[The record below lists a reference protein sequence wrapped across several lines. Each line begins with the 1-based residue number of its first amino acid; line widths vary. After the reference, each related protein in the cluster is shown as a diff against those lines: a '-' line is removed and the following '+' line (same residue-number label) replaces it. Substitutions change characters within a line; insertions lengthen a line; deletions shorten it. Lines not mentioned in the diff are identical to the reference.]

1 MSLSVRK
8 KMTLK
13 SIARELGVTH
23 TTVSNAYNNP
33 DKLSP
38 ALRERILSYAS
49 AHYFHGPDNLGRA
62 LRTGKSD
69 AIGVIFNDALS
80 YVFTDHHDL
89 NLMKGIA
96 NACEKKG
103 ANIVLIPLKQK
114 DNARIQAINAVVD
127 GYILNATF
135 NNDQIIEKA
144 LAKGLPMVT
153 TDFAIPHHSSVSID
167 NARAMQQICLH
178 LLAKGHR
185 RVGIISFPSRQGRQG
200 MSALSAP
207 LCGDNSLM
215 LTRVNAC
222 KTTLAAHGIDLS
234 LCRLYE
240 TEHDEPHGA
249 LAAQALLRDSPAMT
263 ALICLSDR
271 FALGAVQ
278 ACRAAGRAI
287 PQEIAITG
295 FDNIPLPGSLPG
307 LTTISQDAEK
317 KGEIAAGL
325 LLEGKKGVHH
335 DLGFELIV
343 REST

>member
-1 MSLSVRK
+1 MPIQK

-33 DKLSP
+33 EKLSP
-38 ALRERILSYAS
+38 ALRERILAYAS
-49 AHYFHGPDNLGRA
+49 SHYFHGPDNIGRA

-69 AIGVIFNDALS
+69 AIGVIFNDSLS

-114 DNARIQAINAVVD
+114 DNARINAINAAVD

-135 NNDQIIEKA
+135 NNDRIIEKA
-144 LAKGLPMVT
+144 LAKGLPIVT

-167 NARAMQQICLH
+167 NASAMQQICLH
-178 LLAKGHR
+178 LLEKGHR
-185 RVGIISFPSRQGRQG
+185 RIGIISFPSRQGRRG

-207 LCGDNSLM
+207 LGGDNTLM

-222 KTTLAAHGIDLS
+222 KTTLAAHGIDLAM
-234 LCRLYE
+234 CRLFE
-240 TEHDEPHGA
+240 TEHDEQHGA
-249 LAAQALLRDSPAMT
+249 LAAQALLRDSPAIT

-278 ACRAAGRAI
+278 ACLGAGLAI
-287 PQEIAITG
+287 PQDIAITG
-295 FDNIPLPGSLPG
+295 FDNMPLPDSLPG
-307 LTTISQDAEK
+307 LTTIAQDAEK
-317 KGEIAAGL
+317 KGEMAAGL

-335 DLGFELIV
+335 NLGFALIV

>member
-1 MSLSVRK
+1 VSVQK

-38 ALRERILSYAS
+38 ALRARILDYAA
-49 AHYFHGPDNLGRA
+49 AHYFHGPDNIGRA

-69 AIGVIFNDALS
+69 AIGIIFNDALS
-80 YVFTDHHDL
+80 YVFTDHHDV

-96 NACEKKG
+96 AACEKKG
-103 ANIVLIPLKQK
+103 ANIVLIPLKQTGS
-114 DNARIQAINAVVD
+114 ARMNAINAAVD

-144 LAKGLPMVT
+144 LAKGLPIVT

-167 NARAMQQICLH
+167 NALAMQQICLH

-185 RVGIISFPSRQGRQG
+185 RIGIISFPSRRGRRG

-207 LCGDNSLM
+207 LVGDNTLM

-222 KTTLAAHGIDLS
+222 KATLAAHGIDLAM
-234 LCRLYE
+234 CRLVE
-240 TEHDEPHGA
+240 TEHDELHGA
-249 LAAQALLRDSPAMT
+249 LAAQALLRDSPGLT

-278 ACRAAGRAI
+278 ACREAGRAI

-295 FDNIPLPGSLPG
+295 FDNMPLPAGLPG

-335 DLGFELIV
+335 NLGFSLIA